1 MKLSSSSLIA
11 AALVAMT
18 GSALATH
25 GPLYARTVEQVNS
38 FERGGFDVYPRESVP
53 RTVPVTLKFI
63 AEHTSAATLQLKAA
77 QKQTEAAREADKKS
91 WGTMARN
98 HRAMAMGHETRRE
111 SHLSAI
117 RTGVAGHAINL
128 PESRKQARASIEDA
142 EETIALAKNPRH
154 IIM

>member
-1 MKLSSSSLIA
+1 MKLSSSSLIV

-53 RTVPVTLKFI
+53 ARTVTVPLDFI
-63 AEHTSAATLQLKAA
+63 VKHTGAAHLQKIAA

-98 HRAMAMGHETRRE
+98 HRAIAAVHETKRGA
-111 SHLSAI
+111 HLLASQ
-117 RTGVAGHAINL
+117 TGAAEGDVANL
-128 PESRKQARASIEDA
+128 PESRKQARAGIKDA
-142 EETIALAKNPRH
+142 EETIALAKT
-154 IIM
+154 